1 MKISTAAAA
10 VLLMASVDAFTPS
23 PILTQ
28 RTAQTSLSLL
38 PDPVA
43 FEALGQLALLSSVGF
58 GVAYSNANNKDWS
71 YEYKVDNDYSDL
83 AVLGE
88 SADSVREKVR
98 YHDFIDG
105 SVLMLMFTCNVPFI
119 YYIEGLIFTQPS
131 YTHLLKHIHCANIRR
146 PLLFQFRKK
155 LPNHSRNSLA

>member
-1 MKISTAAAA
+1 
-10 VLLMASVDAFTPS
+10 MASVDAFTPS

-98 YHDFIDG
+98 FHDFIDG
-105 SVLMLMFTCNVPFI
+105 SVLMLMFTCTI
-119 YYIEGLIFTQPS
+119 YLLHIEGLIFTQPS

>member
-98 YHDFIDG
+98 FHDFIDG
-105 SVLMLMFTCNVPFI
+105 SVLMLMFTCTI
-119 YYIEGLIFTQPS
+119 YLLHIEGLIFTQPS